1 MVIMGRNLI
10 QTQALNKKLGLFLGG
25 LCLLLGACNP
35 TPAPMNAALS
45 TPVES
50 LPVSADAHDGMAAL
64 PTAVPPMVI
73 EAADAEYVLL
83 ANIYDR
89 TIPSVV
95 NIEADMGGNSA
106 TVNQDTSR
114 GSGFI
119 FDMQGHIITSAHVVK
134 DARDIRVTFNDGFV
148 ASGQLV
154 GVDTYSDLGVVKVGV
169 ELSRLQPLRLG
180 DSDHVRVGQRAIAI
194 GNPFGLSG
202 SMSVGIVS
210 GLGRTLRSAALIDA
224 AALPGF
230 QNPSIIQTDT
240 PINPGN
246 SGGPLLNSQA
256 DVIGV
261 STAIRTESGVFQGV
275 GFAVPTNTVKR
286 VVPELIAKGRVDYAW
301 LGISVTPEDNG
312 FGVAGLAEALKL
324 PVSGGV
330 LVRGV
335 TVGSPADKA
344 GLRGGT
350 NILEIRG
357 QPVCA
362 GGDIIV
368 AVNGQYVRSMDEL
381 VAYLVVNAQPDDT
394 ITLRVVR
401 ERQTFEVPLLLEAR
415 PASEGTTRDCA
426 G

>member
-1 MVIMGRNLI
+1 MVMMQHNRIKPFCRGSLPPVLI
-10 QTQALNKKLGLFLGG
+10 I
-25 LCLLLGACNP
+25 CLMFVLGACSAEP
-35 TPAPMNAALS
+35 VPINAALS
-45 TPVES
+45 TPVDA
-50 LPVSADAHDGMAAL
+50 LPVRVGAVDSVDFM
-64 PTAVPPMVI
+64 PTVVPQAVI
-73 EAADAEYVLL
+73 DAADAEYLLL

-95 NIEADMGGNSA
+95 NIEAEIKGTTSN
-106 TVNQDTSR
+106 DTSR
-114 GSGFI
+114 GSGFV
-119 FDMQGHIITSAHVVK
+119 FDMQGHIITSAHVIK
-134 DARDIRVTFNDGFV
+134 DARDIRVTFDDGYV
-148 ASGQLV
+148 AAGQFV
-154 GVDTYSDLGVVKVGV
+154 GVDTYSDLGVVKVAV
-169 ELSRLQPLRLG
+169 ELQRLQPLRLG
-180 DSDHVRVGQRAIAI
+180 DSDGVRVGQRAIAI

-224 AALPGF
+224 TALPGF

-246 SGGPLLNSQA
+246 SGGPLLNSQG

-275 GFAVPTNTVKR
+275 GFAVPANTVKR

-312 FGVAGLAEALKL
+312 FGVAGLAESLKL
-324 PVSGGV
+324 PVSAGV

-335 TVGSPADKA
+335 TVNSPADKA
-344 GLRGGT
+344 GLRGGK

-357 QPVCA
+357 QPVCV

-368 AVNGQYVRSMDEL
+368 AVNGEYVRSMDEL
-381 VAYLVVNAQPDDT
+381 VAYLVMNTQPGDT
-394 ITLRVVR
+394 IVLRIVR
-401 ERQTFEVPLLLEAR
+401 DRQTFEVPLLLESR

>member
-1 MVIMGRNLI
+1 MGRNDI
-10 QTQALNKKLGLFLGG
+10 NKLMLWLCG
-25 LCLLLGACNP
+25 LCLLLSACST
-35 TPAPMNAALS
+35 TPAPINAALS

-50 LPVSADAHDGMAAL
+50 LPVSAGVDDGMGAL
-64 PTAVPPMVI
+64 PTAVPQMVI
-73 EAADAEYVLL
+73 DAADAEYLLL

-95 NIEADMGGNSA
+95 NIEADIAGNSA
-106 TVNQDTSR
+106 TVNKETSR
-114 GSGFI
+114 GSGFV
-119 FDMQGHIITSAHVVK
+119 FDMQGHIITSAHVIK

-148 ASGQLV
+148 TSGQLV
-154 GVDTYSDLGVVKVGV
+154 GVDTYSDLGVVKVSV

-180 DSDHVRVGQRAIAI
+180 DSDNVRVGQRAIAI

-202 SMSVGIVS
+202 SMSVGIIS

-230 QNPSIIQTDT
+230 QNPAIIQTDT

-256 DVIGV
+256 DVVGV

-286 VVPELIAKGRVDYAW
+286 VVPALIADGRVDYAW

-324 PVSGGV
+324 PVAAGV

-381 VAYLVVNAQPDDT
+381 VAYLVVNSQPGDT